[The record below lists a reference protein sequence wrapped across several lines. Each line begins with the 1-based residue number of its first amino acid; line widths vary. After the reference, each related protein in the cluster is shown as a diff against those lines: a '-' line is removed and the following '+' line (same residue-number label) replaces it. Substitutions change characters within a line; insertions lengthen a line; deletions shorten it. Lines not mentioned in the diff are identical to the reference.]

1 MIFCKILLLNLLINL
16 IYMDQAIF
24 CGGCFWCTEAIFK
37 RLNGVISVTPG
48 YTGGNIKNP
57 AYREVCEGTTGHAEG
72 VSVFYDSSEISY
84 EDLLEVFFSTHN
96 PTTLNSQ
103 GNDVGEQYRSAIFYI
118 NESQKISAKKY
129 INFLEKSKVFNQS
142 VVTVLKPFDIFYDA
156 EDLHK
161 DYYDQNKS
169 QPYCQFTISPKIK
182 LLNKKFSNKIDDK
195 FRS

>member
-1 MIFCKILLLNLLINL
+1 M
-16 IYMDQAIF
+16 
-24 CGGCFWCTEAIFK
+24 
-37 RLNGVISVTPG
+37 
-48 YTGGNIKNP
+48 
-57 AYREVCEGTTGHAEG
+57 
-72 VSVFYDSSEISY
+72 
-84 EDLLEVFFSTHN
+84 
-96 PTTLNSQ
+96 
-103 GNDVGEQYRSAIFYI
+103 
-118 NESQKISAKKY
+118 
-129 INFLEKSKVFNQS
+129 EKSKVFNQS